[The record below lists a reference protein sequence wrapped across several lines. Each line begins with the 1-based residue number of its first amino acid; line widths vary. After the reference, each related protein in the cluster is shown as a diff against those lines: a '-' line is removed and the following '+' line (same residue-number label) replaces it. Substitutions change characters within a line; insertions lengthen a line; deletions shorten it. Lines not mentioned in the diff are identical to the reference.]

1 MNQPLNLTRP
11 QKAAAILVAM
21 GKPAAGR
28 LLKYFKQDELKALID
43 GARMLRTIPQNELE
57 RIVGEFEAEFAEG
70 AGLLDSADTMDT
82 ILNESFSP
90 EEMKAI
96 LGHDDKPKA
105 VETKAPPPVWP
116 AVEKLEAE
124 RVGLFLAN
132 EHPQTA
138 ALVLSNMS
146 PQAAANALMTVAKP
160 MRGEVVK
167 RMLAMNN
174 VPDQAKRIVEDQIR
188 TRMLSETSF
197 KDNTAGQM
205 RVASVLNEL
214 DKEDLDEVVG
224 EMQAAGTADLDAIR
238 ARLFNFDDIVQL
250 SQKSRVALFDGL
262 ATDVVTLA
270 LRGCEQAL
278 AEAILSALGPRSR
291 RMIES
296 ELASEAGNIPFAEI
310 ARARKTIAST
320 AIRLA
325 GEGAVQLPGTEDV
338 QEAA

>member
-1 MNQPLNLTRP
+1 MSQSLNLTKP

-21 GKPAAGR
+21 GKPTAGR

-43 GARMLRTIPQNELE
+43 GARALRTIPQGELE

-82 ILNESFSP
+82 ILNESFTP
-90 EEMKAI
+90 EEMNAI
-96 LGHDDKPKA
+96 LGQDQPKA
-105 VETKAPPPVWP
+105 VESKAPPPVWP

-124 RVGLFLAN
+124 RVGAFLAN
-132 EHPQTA
+132 EHPQTI

-146 PQAAANALMTVAKP
+146 PQPAANALMTLAKP
-160 MRGEVVK
+160 LRGEVVK

-174 VPDQAKRIVEDQIR
+174 VPEQAKRIVEDQIR
-188 TRMLSETSF
+188 TRMLAENTT
-197 KDNTAGQM
+197 KDTTAGQI
-205 RVASVLNEL
+205 RVAGVLNEL
-214 DKEDLDEVVG
+214 DKEDLEEVIS
-224 EMQAAGTADLDAIR
+224 EMQAAGTSDLEAIR

-262 ATDVVTLA
+262 STDLVTLA
-270 LRGCEQAL
+270 LRGCEPAL

-310 ARARKTIAST
+310 ARARKNIAST

-325 GEGAVQLPGTEDV
+325 SEGAVQLPGSDEV

>member
-1 MNQPLNLTRP
+1 MSLNLTRP

-28 LLKYFKQDELKALID
+28 LLKFFKQDELKALID
-43 GARMLRTIPQNELE
+43 GARMLRTIPQGELE

-82 ILNESFSP
+82 ILNESFTP

-96 LGHDDKPKA
+96 LGQDQPKPI
-105 VETKAPPPVWP
+105 ESKAPPPVWP
-116 AVEKLEAE
+116 SVEKLEAE
-124 RVGLFLAN
+124 RVGAFLAN
-132 EHPQTA
+132 EHPQTI

-146 PQAAANALMTVAKP
+146 PQPAANALMTLAKP
-160 MRGEVVK
+160 LRGEVVK

-174 VPDQAKRIVEDQIR
+174 VPEQAKRIVEDQIR
-188 TRMLSETSF
+188 TRMLAENTT
-197 KDNTAGQM
+197 KDTTAGQI
-205 RVASVLNEL
+205 RVAGVLNEL
-214 DKEDLDEVVG
+214 DKEDLEEVIS
-224 EMQAAGTADLDAIR
+224 EMQAAGTSDLEAIR

-262 ATDVVTLA
+262 STDLVTLA
-270 LRGCEQAL
+270 LRGCEPAL

-310 ARARKTIAST
+310 ARARKNIAST

-325 GEGAVQLPGTEDV
+325 SEGAVQLPGS
-338 QEAA
+338 

>member
-1 MNQPLNLTRP
+1 MSLNLTRP

-28 LLKYFKQDELKALID
+28 LLKFFKQDELKALID
-43 GARMLRTIPQNELE
+43 GARMLRTIPQGELE

-82 ILNESFSP
+82 ILNESFTP

-96 LGHDDKPKA
+96 LGQDQPKPI
-105 VETKAPPPVWP
+105 ESKAPPPVWP
-116 AVEKLEAE
+116 SVEKLEAE
-124 RVGLFLAN
+124 RVGAFLAN
-132 EHPQTA
+132 EHPQTI

-146 PQAAANALMTVAKP
+146 PQPAANALMTLAKP
-160 MRGEVVK
+160 LRGEVVK

-174 VPDQAKRIVEDQIR
+174 VPEQAKRIVEDQIR
-188 TRMLSETSF
+188 TRMLAENTT
-197 KDNTAGQM
+197 KDTTAGQI
-205 RVASVLNEL
+205 RVAGVLNEL
-214 DKEDLDEVVG
+214 DKEDLEEVIS
-224 EMQAAGTADLDAIR
+224 EMQAAGTSDLEAIR

-262 ATDVVTLA
+262 STDLVTLA
-270 LRGCEQAL
+270 LRGCEPAL

-310 ARARKTIAST
+310 ARARKNIAST

-325 GEGAVQLPGTEDV
+325 SEGAVQLPGSDEV

>member
-28 LLKYFKQDELKALID
+28 LLKFFKQDELKSLID
-43 GARMLRTIPQNELE
+43 GARMLRTIPQGELE

-70 AGLLDSADTMDT
+70 AGLLDSAATMDT

-96 LGHDDKPKA
+96 LGHDQAKP
-105 VETKAPPPVWP
+105 VESKAPPPVWP
-116 AVEKLEAE
+116 SVEKLEAG
-124 RVGLFLAN
+124 RVGAFLAN

-138 ALVLSNMS
+138 ALVLSNMAA
-146 PQAAANALMTVAKP
+146 QAAANALMTLAKP

-174 VPDQAKRIVEDQIR
+174 VPEQAKRIVEDQIR

-197 KDNTAGQM
+197 KDNTAGQI
-205 RVASVLNEL
+205 RVAGVLNEL
-214 DKEDLDEVVG
+214 DKEDLEEVIG
-224 EMQAAGTADLDAIR
+224 EMQAAGASDLDSIR

-262 ATDVVTLA
+262 STELVTLA
-270 LRGCEQAL
+270 LRGCEQTL

-296 ELASEAGNIPFAEI
+296 ELATEAGNIPFAEI

-325 GEGAVQLPGTEDV
+325 SEGAVQLPGTEDV

>member
-1 MNQPLNLTRP
+1 MSQSLNLTKP

-43 GARMLRTIPQNELE
+43 GARMLRTIPQGELE

-82 ILNESFSP
+82 ILNESFTP

-96 LGHDDKPKA
+96 LGQDDKPKA
-105 VETKAPPPVWP
+105 VEAKAPPPVWP

-124 RVGLFLAN
+124 RVGAFLAN

-138 ALVLSNMS
+138 ALVISNMA
-146 PQAAANALMTVAKP
+146 PQAAANALMTLAKP
-160 MRGEVVK
+160 VRGEVVK
-167 RMLAMNN
+167 RLLAMNN
-174 VPDQAKRIVEDQIR
+174 VPEQAKRIVEDQIR
-188 TRMLSETSF
+188 TRMLSDVSF
-197 KDNTAGQM
+197 KDNSAGQI
-205 RVASVLNEL
+205 RVAGILNEL
-214 DKEDLDEVVG
+214 DKEDLEEVIG
-224 EMQAAGTADLDAIR
+224 EMQAAGTADLEAVR
-238 ARLFNFDDIVQL
+238 SRLFNFDDIVQL

-262 ATDVVTLA
+262 GTDMVTLA
-270 LRGCEQAL
+270 LRGCEQSL

-296 ELASEAGNIPFAEI
+296 ELAAEPGNIPFAEI

-325 GEGAVQLPGTEDV
+325 SEGAVQLPGTEDV

>member
-43 GARMLRTIPQNELE
+43 GARMLRTIPQSELE

-96 LGHDDKPKA
+96 LGHDDQPKA

-116 AVEKLEAE
+116 AVEKLESE
-124 RVGLFLAN
+124 RVGAFLAN

-138 ALVLSNMS
+138 ALVLSNMA
-146 PQAAANALMTVAKP
+146 PQAAANALMTLAKP

-188 TRMLSETSF
+188 TRMLSDISF
-197 KDNTAGQM
+197 KDNTAGQI
-205 RVASVLNEL
+205 RVAGVLNEL
-214 DKEDLDEVVG
+214 DKEDLDEVIG

-238 ARLFNFDDIVQL
+238 SRLFNFDDIVQL

-278 AEAILSALGPRSR
+278 AEAVLSALGPRSR

-296 ELASEAGNIPFAEI
+296 ELASEPGNIPFAEI
-310 ARARKTIAST
+310 ARARKNIAST

>member
-1 MNQPLNLTRP
+1 MTQPLNLTKA

-28 LLKYFKQDELKALID
+28 LLKFFKQDELKALID
-43 GARMLRTIPQNELE
+43 GARMLRTIPQGDLE
-57 RIVGEFEAEFAEG
+57 RIVGEFEAEFSEG

-96 LGHDDKPKA
+96 LGQDQPK
-105 VETKAPPPVWP
+105 VIESKAPPPVWP
-116 AVEKLEAE
+116 TVEKLEAE
-124 RVGLFLAN
+124 RVGAFLAN
-132 EHPQTA
+132 EHPQTV
-138 ALVLSNMS
+138 ALVLTNMS
-146 PQAAANALMTVAKP
+146 PQPAANVLMTLSKP

-167 RMLAMNN
+167 RMLSMNS

-188 TRMLSETSF
+188 MRMLSETSF
-197 KDNTAGQM
+197 KDNTAGQI
-205 RVASVLNEL
+205 RVAGVLNEL
-214 DKEDLDEVVG
+214 DKEALDEVIG
-224 EMQAAGTADLDAIR
+224 EMQAAGTSDIDAIR
-238 ARLFNFDDIVQL
+238 ARLFNFDDVVQL

-262 ATDVVTLA
+262 ATDLVTLA
-270 LRGCEQAL
+270 LRGCEPTL

-296 ELASEAGNIPFAEI
+296 ELAGEAGNVPFADI

-325 GEGAVQLPGTEDV
+325 GEGAVQLPGSEEV

>member
-1 MNQPLNLTRP
+1 MNQPLNLTKP
-11 QKAAAILVAM
+11 QKAAAVLVAM

-28 LLKYFKQDELKALID
+28 LLKYFKQEELKALID
-43 GARMLRTIPQNELE
+43 GARMLRTIPQGELE

-82 ILNESFSP
+82 ILNESFTP

-96 LGHDDKPKA
+96 LGQDQAKPI
-105 VETKAPPPVWP
+105 ETKTSPSVWP
-116 AVEKLEAE
+116 AVERLEPD
-124 RVGLFLAN
+124 RVGAFLAN

-138 ALVLSNMS
+138 ALVLSNMA
-146 PQAAANALMTVAKP
+146 PQAAANALMTLAKP

-174 VPDQAKRIVEDQIR
+174 VPEQARRIVEDQIR
-188 TRMLSETSF
+188 TRMLSDTSF
-197 KDNTAGQM
+197 KDNTAGQI
-205 RVASVLNEL
+205 RVAGILNEL
-214 DKEDLDEVVG
+214 EKEDLDEVIG
-224 EMQAAGTADLDAIR
+224 EMQAAGTADIDAIR
-238 ARLFNFDDIVQL
+238 SRLFNFDDVVQL

-262 ATDVVTLA
+262 GTDLVTLA
-270 LRGCEQAL
+270 LRGCEQTL

-296 ELASEAGNIPFAEI
+296 ELAAEPGNIPFAEV

-325 GEGAVQLPGTEDV
+325 SEGAVQLPGAEDV

>member
-1 MNQPLNLTRP
+1 MSLNLTRP

-28 LLKYFKQDELKALID
+28 LLKFFKQDELKALID
-43 GARMLRTIPQNELE
+43 GARMLRTIPQGELE

-82 ILNESFSP
+82 ILNESFTP

-96 LGHDDKPKA
+96 LGQDQPKPI
-105 VETKAPPPVWP
+105 ESKAPPPVWP
-116 AVEKLEAE
+116 SVEKLEAE
-124 RVGLFLAN
+124 RVGAFLAN
-132 EHPQTA
+132 EHPQTI

-146 PQAAANALMTVAKP
+146 PQPAANALMTLAKP
-160 MRGEVVK
+160 LRGEVVK

-174 VPDQAKRIVEDQIR
+174 VPEQAKRIVEAQIR
-188 TRMLSETSF
+188 TRMLAENTT
-197 KDNTAGQM
+197 KDTTAGQI
-205 RVASVLNEL
+205 RVAGVLNEL
-214 DKEDLDEVVG
+214 DKEDLEAVIS
-224 EMQAAGTADLDAIR
+224 EMQAAGTSDLEAIR
-238 ARLFNFDDIVQL
+238 ARLFNFAHIVQL

-262 ATDVVTLA
+262 STDLVTLA
-270 LRGCEQAL
+270 LRGCEPAL

-310 ARARKTIAST
+310 ARARKNIAST

-325 GEGAVQLPGTEDV
+325 SEGAVQLPGSDEV

>member
-1 MNQPLNLTRP
+1 MSLNLTRP

-28 LLKYFKQDELKALID
+28 LLKFFKQDELKALID
-43 GARMLRTIPQNELE
+43 GARMLRTIPQGELE

-82 ILNESFSP
+82 ILNESFTP

-96 LGHDDKPKA
+96 LGQDQPKPI
-105 VETKAPPPVWP
+105 ESKAPPPVWP
-116 AVEKLEAE
+116 SVEKLEAE
-124 RVGLFLAN
+124 RVGAFLAN
-132 EHPQTA
+132 EHPQTI

-146 PQAAANALMTVAKP
+146 PQPAANALMTLAKP
-160 MRGEVVK
+160 LRGEVVK

-174 VPDQAKRIVEDQIR
+174 VPEQAKRIVEDQIR
-188 TRMLSETSF
+188 TRMLAENTT
-197 KDNTAGQM
+197 KDTTAGQI
-205 RVASVLNEL
+205 RVAGVLNEL
-214 DKEDLDEVVG
+214 DKEDLEEVIS
-224 EMQAAGTADLDAIR
+224 EMQAAGTSDLEAIR

-262 ATDVVTLA
+262 STDLVTLA
-270 LRGCEQAL
+270 LRGCEPAL

-296 ELASEAGNIPFAEI
+296 ELATEAGNIPFAEI
-310 ARARKTIAST
+310 ARARKNIAST

-325 GEGAVQLPGTEDV
+325 SEGAVQLPGSDEV

>member
-1 MNQPLNLTRP
+1 MSQSLNLTKP

-21 GKPAAGR
+21 GKPTAGR

-43 GARMLRTIPQNELE
+43 GARALRTIPQGELE

-82 ILNESFSP
+82 ILNESFTP
-90 EEMKAI
+90 EEMNAI
-96 LGHDDKPKA
+96 LGQDQPKA
-105 VETKAPPPVWP
+105 VESKAPPPVWP

-124 RVGLFLAN
+124 RVGAFLAN

-138 ALVLSNMS
+138 ALVLSNMAT
-146 PQAAANALMTVAKP
+146 QAAANALMTLAKP

-167 RMLAMNN
+167 RLLAMNN
-174 VPDQAKRIVEDQIR
+174 VPEQAKRIVEDQIR
-188 TRMLSETSF
+188 TRMLSDTSF
-197 KDNTAGQM
+197 KDNTAGQI
-205 RVASVLNEL
+205 RVAGILNEL
-214 DKEDLDEVVG
+214 DKEDLDEVIG
-224 EMQAAGTADLDAIR
+224 EMQAAGTADLDAVR
-238 ARLFNFDDIVQL
+238 SRLFNFDDIVQL

-262 ATDVVTLA
+262 GTDVVTLA
-270 LRGCEQAL
+270 LRGCEPTL
-278 AEAILSALGPRSR
+278 AEAFLSALGPRSR

-296 ELASEAGNIPFAEI
+296 ELASEPGNIPFADI
-310 ARARKTIAST
+310 ARARKNIAST

-325 GEGAVQLPGTEDV
+325 NEGAVQLPGTEDV